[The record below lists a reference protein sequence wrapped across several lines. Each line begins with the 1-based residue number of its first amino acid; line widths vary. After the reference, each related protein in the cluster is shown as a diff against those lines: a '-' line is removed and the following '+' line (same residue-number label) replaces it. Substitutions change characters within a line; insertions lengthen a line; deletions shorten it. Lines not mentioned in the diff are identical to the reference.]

1 MLKSRV
7 NVLISNSS
15 LKIKKMKINTQ
26 KIGVVGTGYVGLVT
40 GACFSSRGIEV
51 TCFDLNEERIN
62 TLSSGEVPF
71 YEPGLEEM
79 VSLNR
84 KEGKLSFSLMNK
96 EKINNVDMIFICV
109 GTPDD
114 GTGKT
119 SMNQID
125 NAIDFVIKN
134 LTEEKIIVIR
144 STVPVGT
151 CESIQERIRNES
163 LFNHIVCS
171 NPEFT
176 KEGVAINDFEN
187 PDRVIIGCP
196 EDEEVRNNFLNLY
209 KSFAS
214 EKNILFM
221 STESSELTKYSSNA
235 FLATKLSFIND
246 MARFADKVDA
256 SISEVAKGMGMDPRI
271 GNTFLNSGIGY
282 GGSCFPKDCLSLLNQ
297 ASEKGE
303 KLNVLEGVVVTNEY
317 QINYFHKKILDYFES
332 KELKKSITI
341 LGLSFKPNTDDIR
354 ESRGV
359 LLYNL
364 LLKSDFDIKCY
375 DPMDLK
381 FTDENIS
388 YFKNINQAVSDTKA
402 LVIAVEDK
410 NFIELDFQSL
420 KEKGLKAI
428 FDGRNILKN
437 TSKDLKGL
445 DYISI
450 G

>member
-1 MLKSRV
+1 
-7 NVLISNSS
+7 
-15 LKIKKMKINTQ
+15 MKINTQ